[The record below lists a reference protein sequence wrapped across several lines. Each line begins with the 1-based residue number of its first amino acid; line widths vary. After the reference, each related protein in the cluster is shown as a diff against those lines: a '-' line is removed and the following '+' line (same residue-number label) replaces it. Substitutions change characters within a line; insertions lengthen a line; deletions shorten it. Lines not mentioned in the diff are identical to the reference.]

1 MLFQNTSQ
9 GKSRDKR
16 ILPLVIFFKVFF
28 QALDWVTHL
37 PSSFLIQLPLCL
49 KCQLLQKKRLFL
61 LKSLTEKEVLSSCTD
76 KIITKVGR
84 QENVK
89 IKITYSPIR
98 KIDVTDLMAR
108 LQMMLEVEFAQY
120 LSIFFC
126 HKRIKEEIF
135 QKYISIIQRDYFC

>member
-16 ILPLVIFFKVFF
+16 ILPLVIFFKHSIG
-28 QALDWVTHL
+28 WHTY
-37 PSSFLIQLPLCL
+37 LPLFWYSCHYVWNVNF
-49 KCQLLQKKRLFL
+49 CRKKRLFL

-84 QENVK
+84 QENV
-89 IKITYSPIR
+89 KITYSPIR